1 MNVMDTI
8 LITVI
13 FFAGF
18 TALHS
23 AVFVHS
29 VQIVSYLVSL
39 GANVNMQVCFI
50 SFCSVIPFPS
60 FLLYFLNK
68 KTGTGMVENSLN
80 LFKSIC

>member
-1 MNVMDTI
+1 MNVMDSI
-8 LITVI
+8 FITVI

-60 FLLYFLNK
+60 FLLLFSNK
-68 KTGTGMVENSLN
+68 KTGTCRNGWKQLES
-80 LFKSIC
+80 F